1 MKKLLILLVLFLSP
15 ISAALGNIGV
25 YDSGSSYYDNGY
37 DNSYD
42 SITRPKTERVNGYLK
57 KNGTY
62 VEPYYRSKRRS
73 Y

>member
-1 MKKLLILLVLFLSP
+1 MKKLLITLVLFLSTV
-15 ISAALGNIGV
+15 STALGNIGV
-25 YDSGSSYYDNGY
+25 YDSGTQYYDNGY
-37 DNSYD
+37 DDSYD
-42 SITRPKTERVNGYLK
+42 SITRPKTERVRGHYR

>member
-1 MKKLLILLVLFLSP
+1 MKKLLILLVLFLSS

-25 YDSGSSYYDNGY
+25 YDSGSSYYD
-37 DNSYD
+37 DSYD
-42 SITRPKTERVNGYLK
+42 SITRPKTERVRGHYR

-62 VEPYYRSKRRS
+62 VEPYYRSKKRS